1 MVHAGEGMDESLQ
14 CVVALFDNVLTIMPT
29 KEFDVSVLAQTPS
42 KCNMIMFLS
51 NCFFR
56 AGIFYLA

>member
-1 MVHAGEGMDESLQ
+1 MDESLQ